1 MAKVTTPRTRWVDEA
16 FRALAAGGPDA
27 IRVEALAKKLAV
39 SKGGFYWHF
48 ADRQALLD
56 ELLDTWERRGVDDVI
71 AVVDADGGDA
81 RAKLRDLFGLA
92 LAGGEL
98 RHIDLAIRDWARR
111 DRDVAARVRRVDN
124 RRMDYMRALF
134 REICE
139 DEADVEARSFLAFSL
154 YVASDFSAAD
164 HGNRRR
170 ADVLSLAARSLL
182 GPVSA
187 GHAVVPSPR
196 PDQ

>member
-1 MAKVTTPRTRWVDEA
+1 MAKVTTPRERWVEEA

-27 IRVEALAKKLAV
+27 IRVEALAKTLAV
-39 SKGGFYWHF
+39 TKGGFYWHF

-71 AVVDADGGDA
+71 AVVDADAGDA
-81 RAKLRDLFGLA
+81 RAKLGELFAIA

-111 DRDVAARVRRVDN
+111 DPAVAARVRRVDN

-134 REICE
+134 GQICD
-139 DEADVEARSFLAFSL
+139 DERDVEARSFLAFSL
-154 YVASDFSAAD
+154 YVASDFIAAD
-164 HGNRRR
+164 HGNRNR
-170 ADVLSLAARSLL
+170 ADVLAHAALSLL
-182 GPVSA
+182 SPVAS
-187 GHAVVPSPR
+187 GSPVLPDPR
-196 PDQ
+196 PHQ